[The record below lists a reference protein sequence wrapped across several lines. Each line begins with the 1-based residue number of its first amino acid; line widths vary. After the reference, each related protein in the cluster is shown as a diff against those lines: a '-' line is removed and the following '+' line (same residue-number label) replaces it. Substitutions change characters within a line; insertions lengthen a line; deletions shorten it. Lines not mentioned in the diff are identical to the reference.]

1 MKTALVTG
9 ANRGIGLSIVNGLA
23 RRSGW
28 RILLGSRHLEDGQ
41 RAATTLD
48 RGNVACVRLDLSERS
63 ELERQYRDMVAA
75 HGEIDVLVNNAGL
88 YQVGEVVDLPGEE
101 FERSLRTNLLAPYD
115 LIRLVLPGM
124 IQRGYGRIVNVSAG
138 GGLFSE
144 GLDGPVAYS
153 VSKAALNALTLRVS
167 RALPTDVKVNSMCPG
182 WVHTRMGGDDA
193 PLSVEDGADTALWLA
208 TLPADGPS
216 GQFFRARK
224 SVPW

>member
-9 ANRGIGLSIVNGLA
+9 ANRGIGLSIVKGLA
-23 RRSGW
+23 HRSGW

-41 RAATTLD
+41 RAAAALGQD
-48 RGNVACVRLDLSERS
+48 NVVCVELDLSERS
-63 ELERQYRDMVAA
+63 VLERQYRDMAFA

-88 YQVGEVVDLPGEE
+88 YQLGEIVDVPGEE

-115 LIRLVLPGM
+115 LIRLVLPAM
-124 IQRGYGRIVNVSAG
+124 LQRGYGRIVNVSAG

-144 GLDGPVAYS
+144 GLDGPLAYS

-182 WVHTRMGGDDA
+182 WVRTRMGGDDA

-216 GQFFRARK
+216 GQFFRVRK

>member
-9 ANRGIGLSIVNGLA
+9 ANRGIGLSIVKGLA

-41 RAATTLD
+41 RAAAALGQD
-48 RGNVACVRLDLSERS
+48 NVVCVGLDLSERS
-63 ELERQYRDMVAA
+63 VLERQYRDMAFA
-75 HGEIDVLVNNAGL
+75 HGQIDVLVNNAGL
-88 YQVGEVVDLPGEE
+88 YQLGEIVDVPGEE

-115 LIRLVLPGM
+115 LIRLVLPAM
-124 IQRGYGRIVNVSAG
+124 LQRGYGRIVNVSAG

-144 GLDGPVAYS
+144 GLDGPLAYS

-167 RALPTDVKVNSMCPG
+167 RTLPTDVKVNSMCPG
-182 WVHTRMGGDDA
+182 WVRTRMGGDDA

-216 GQFFRARK
+216 GQFFRSRK